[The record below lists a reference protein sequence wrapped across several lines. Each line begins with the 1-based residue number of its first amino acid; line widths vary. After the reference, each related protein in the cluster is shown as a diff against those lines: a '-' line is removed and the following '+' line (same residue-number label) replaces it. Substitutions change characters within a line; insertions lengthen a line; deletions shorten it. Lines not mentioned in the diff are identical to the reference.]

1 METILTADAGAARRS
16 RTPVIDLLNRAGFSS
31 AVKLFVAFLLIAGT
45 IGGVSSLASA
55 ASSSCDGS
63 LGERAVCFAAERVGD
78 RYVWGGHKPSGFD
91 CSGLTYW
98 AYRKAG
104 FSWSRTTA
112 QGQYDY
118 GKDRHLTVSTK
129 ELRPGDLIFFNWD
142 GGEIDHVGIYAGNN
156 KMIHASSGAGMV
168 KKVALNNYYRAYM
181 KSRAV
186 RPSLARANSP
196 TGRDKNE
203 DNRHRP
209 EPTTSPSDSQSTD
222 QPVLVVIG
230 DSTAVGL
237 R

>member
-1 METILTADAGAARRS
+1 MEAFLTAGASAAH
-16 RTPVIDLLNRAGFSS
+16 RTRIRVADLLTRAGFSS
-31 AVKLFVAFLLIAGT
+31 TVKLFVAFLLIAGT

-63 LGERAVCFAAERVGD
+63 LGERAVCFAAKRLGD
-78 RYVWGGHKPSGFD
+78 RYAWGGHKPSAFD

-104 FSWSRTTA
+104 FSWARTTA

-118 GKDRHLTVSTK
+118 GVDRHLTVSTR

-156 KMIHASSGAGMV
+156 KMIHASSGAGAV
-168 KKVALNNYYRAYM
+168 KKVSLNDYYRGYM
-181 KSRAV
+181 KGRAV
-186 RPSLARANSP
+186 RLSLAGANSRDN
-196 TGRDKNE
+196 RDKE
-203 DNRHRP
+203 KETRP
-209 EPTTSPSDSQSTD
+209 QPKPTKSHSDSPSTD